1 MTISGGESFEVQ
13 NSRQKNPSSD
23 PEKSRLESDVE
34 FVEKPGTKSSWRL
47 LQGEQ
52 QRRRGQEFR
61 ERCGDEREWTDFRVK
76 LRFIFAPCSS
86 SHFQLFQLI

>member
-34 FVEKPGTKSSWRL
+34 FVEKPGAKY
-47 LQGEQ
+47 
-52 QRRRGQEFR
+52 
-61 ERCGDEREWTDFRVK
+61 
-76 LRFIFAPCSS
+76 P
-86 SHFQLFQLI
+86 